1 MSPKKK
7 KKPKCM
13 KYYNFF
19 PLYNQKEKKNG
30 LIKNKMRTK
39 NVEMRIIK

>member
-1 MSPKKK
+1 
-7 KKPKCM
+7 M

-19 PLYNQKEKKNG
+19 PLTIRKKKKNG

>member
-1 MSPKKK
+1 M
-7 KKPKCM
+7 
-13 KYYNFF
+13 YEVLQFF
-19 PLYNQKEKKNG
+19 STYNQKEKKNG

>member
-1 MSPKKK
+1 MYEVLQFFSTLQLERKKK
-7 KKPKCM
+7 
-13 KYYNFF
+13 
-19 PLYNQKEKKNG
+19 G